1 MLFYVIAE
9 LCTFLHPNQGQY
21 VMRRLSFIVCF
32 LSFLVCC
39 RAQYKNGED
48 LVAAMHKRYYKAP
61 CKIYSFSQR
70 NTHYK
75 ADTVSGHSEWHEI
88 IEFPD
93 KFRIDF
99 GDKAEGNFVVF
110 KNDSVFNFK
119 AGKQVKLR
127 ADSNTLLLL
136 LGGMYY
142 RNLEDVFARIK
153 VQGYDLKII
162 SSQKWNG
169 EDVFVIGAGENDL
182 SKNQF
187 WVNKKTLRV
196 LRIIEARGQNDQM
209 DMRFEAHQDWC
220 KGYVETKVSFR
231 RNGKLEQ
238 VEEYYD
244 IKEAK
249 SFPEW

>member
-1 MLFYVIAE
+1 MNTKTITL
-9 LCTFLHPNQGQY
+9 
-21 VMRRLSFIVCF
+21 
-32 LSFLVCC
+32 LSFLIAHVGLK
-39 RAQYKNGED
+39 AQYKTGTE
-48 LVAAMHKRYYKAP
+48 LITAMHKRYYQGP
-61 CKIYSFSQR
+61 CKTYSFSQR

-99 GDKAEGNFVVF
+99 GDKANGNFVVF
-110 KNDSVFNFK
+110 KNDSVFNYK
-119 AGKQVKLR
+119 GNKLAKMR
-127 ADSNTLLLL
+127 ADSNSLLLL

-142 RNLEDVFARIK
+142 RPIDDVLARIK
-153 VQGYDLKII
+153 AQGYDLNTI
-162 SSQKWNG
+162 SSQKWDG
-169 EDVFVIGAGENDL
+169 EEVFVMGAGENDF
-182 SKNQF
+182 SKNQI
-187 WVNKKTLRV
+187 WIDKKTLRV
-196 LRIIEARGQNDQM
+196 LRIVEALNEKEQM

-249 SFPEW
+249 TFPEN